1 MRFLIQF
8 SFRFRNQ
15 FNLKFNVLEQSKE
28 IVEPTSCS
36 WGLRILKERSSFI
49 ENNIDTDED
58 LVHNEEYIFN
68 LPRQNFGHDDTPY
81 TKKSVNSNSFL
92 AHDHCKTPDSN
103 KENDK
108 ECDMNMSSS
117 EPDVTLL
124 CKTNHTSKLNAL
136 QKRNIQEID
145 DKETNET
152 KIKNK
157 TLSDDPKI
165 TEGLSSAPKNKFIPT
180 QNQQGLTDNNGQNNK
195 MFTVI
200 GDDKGSNSES
210 NKKQSNKTEIQRNL
224 ASSYS
229 KESKTS
235 YNKMPRSRG
244 MGVTRKVTEDYVVS
258 LLALN

>member
-1 MRFLIQF
+1 MIPPA
-8 SFRFRNQ
+8 S
-15 FNLKFNVLEQSKE
+15 
-28 IVEPTSCS
+28 PCS
-36 WGLRILKERSSFI
+36 WELKILKERSSFI
-49 ENNIDTDED
+49 EGHIDTEKNFIQKED
-58 LVHNEEYIFN
+58 INTPFTLTLSKEHFDHNYVPI
-68 LPRQNFGHDDTPY
+68 
-81 TKKSVNSNSFL
+81 TKKSVNNNTCL
-92 AHDHCKTPDSN
+92 ADDLCKTPASN
-103 KENDK
+103 KENEK
-108 ECDMNMSSS
+108 ECDMNMSRS

-124 CKTNHTSKLNAL
+124 CKANVNNHTSKLNAL

-152 KIKNK
+152 KVRNK

-235 YNKMPRSRG
+235 FNKMPRSRG
-244 MGVTRKVTEDYVVS
+244 MGVTRKVSEDYTVS
-258 LLALN
+258 LLALS